1 MRCVEHERM
10 RIEKSTSEKVMKSR
24 ARQMWERFVDAYWV
38 GARRR
43 FEEETM
49 SWMYPPV
56 KPLSSAETPSPKRA
70 AEEQT
75 CEVEAA

>member
-1 MRCVEHERM
+1 MRWVENERL
-10 RIEKSTSEKVMKSR
+10 RIETSTNEKVMKSR
-24 ARQMWERFVDAYWV
+24 ARQMWERLVDAYWA

-49 SWMYPPV
+49 PWMYPPV
-56 KPLSSAETPSPKRA
+56 KSLRSAATPSPKRA